1 MNNSTRVLVNTL
13 AQYVRTIVSAV
24 ITLYTSRIILQHL
37 GVSDYGIND
46 LIAGVIALFSFV
58 NATLSQTTQRYLS
71 YYQGNGDS
79 LKLKQIFNNSVI
91 TQLALAVILCL
102 TLLLIKKPLF
112 EYVLNID
119 DNRINAA
126 VNIYYFMIG
135 SLFISLMS
143 TPYLASLIAHENIVF
158 SSVIQILDSIL
169 KIPIAF
175 SLAIIPTD
183 KLSWF
188 GFCNF
193 LIILLNFALYFFYAL
208 RKYNEC
214 RFFSFSKF
222 DFQLL
227 KEMSSFLGW
236 TLYGTACIVGR
247 SRGIAIV
254 INRFFSTAVNG
265 AFGIA
270 NQVCNQLTF
279 LSVAL
284 VTAMRPQIIKAEGAG
299 NRTKMLRLTEIC
311 CKFSIMLLAVI
322 SIPAIFEM
330 EDLMD
335 LWLVEVPQ
343 YAVYFSQM
351 WVFSQLIDQFTVG
364 LTIANAAVGNVKYY
378 NIFTNTTKLMALP
391 CIFILLYK
399 GYPIESVMIVYVL
412 FEFLCSLIR
421 IVFFKININLSIL
434 NYLKNVVL
442 PLLLPSLLTIEI
454 CFIYS
459 QYSIGLNSLVCFVIS
474 AVVLGGTS
482 LRFGLSTD
490 EKQILMKIIKHKK
503 GNV

>member
-1 MNNSTRVLVNTL
+1 MDNSTRVLVNTL
-13 AQYVRTIVSAV
+13 AQYARTIVSAI
-24 ITLYTSRIILQHL
+24 ITLYTSRVILLYL

-46 LIAGVIALFSFV
+46 LIAGVVAMFSFV

-71 YYQGNGDS
+71 YYQGRGDL

-91 TQLALAVILCL
+91 TQLALALFLCL
-102 TLLLIKKPLF
+102 ILLVVKNPLF
-112 EYVLNID
+112 DYVLKID
-119 DNRINAA
+119 DSRICAA

-135 SLFISLMS
+135 SLFLNLMS

-158 SSVIQILDSIL
+158 SSIIQVLDSAL

-175 SLAIIPTD
+175 SLLIIPFD

-188 GFCNF
+188 GFCN
-193 LIILLNFALYFFYAL
+193 LLVAFFNFSLYFFYAL
-208 RKYNEC
+208 KKYNEC
-214 RFFSFSKF
+214 RIFSFSKF
-222 DFQLL
+222 DLQML

-247 SRGIAIV
+247 SRGVAIV

-299 NRTKMLRLTEIC
+299 DRTKMFRLTEIC

-322 SIPAIFEM
+322 SVPAIFEM
-330 EDLMD
+330 DDLMD

-351 WVFSQLIDQFTVG
+351 WVLSQLIDQFTVG

-391 CIFILLYK
+391 CIFIALYR
-399 GYPIESVMIVYVL
+399 GFPVESIMVVYVL
-412 FEFLCSLIR
+412 FEILCSLIR
-421 IVFFKININLSIL
+421 IVFLKININLSIW
-434 NYLKNVVL
+434 NYLKHVIL
-442 PLLLPSLLTIEI
+442 PLLLPLLMTVEI

-459 QYSIGLNSLVCFVIS
+459 QYSKGLNSLVCFVVS
-474 AVVLGGTS
+474 ALILGVTS
-482 LRFGLSTD
+482 IRFGLSID
-490 EKQILMKIIKHKK
+490 EKRILMKIIRRK
-503 GNV
+503 